1 MRLNLTKYYSEINNL
16 LKIDNNIK
24 KKISQTANLF
34 KKCNAKGGRVVFLE
48 MVVVHQLQTMFQ

>member
-24 KKISQTANLF
+24 KSHK
-34 KKCNAKGGRVVFLE
+34 
-48 MVVVHQLQTMFQ
+48 QLTCLKNVMLKEEE

>member
-24 KKISQTANLF
+24 KKSH
-34 KKCNAKGGRVVFLE
+34 K
-48 MVVVHQLQTMFQ
+48 QLTCLKNVMLKEEE

>member
-24 KKISQTANLF
+24 KISQTANLF
-34 KKCNAKGGRVVFLE
+34 KKCNAKGGRVVLE